1 MVEVRRPRSLR
12 KRAAVVALAV
22 AAATLVAPPAGAPSI
37 SHLVVDT
44 FEQGNLAGWIER
56 RYHGRTLY
64 QVVRE
69 GENQFVRAH
78 SQSSASALGKIVRFN
93 PLRFPHFEWRWK
105 IEDIIEA
112 GNALRVE
119 AKDHPAG
126 VYVIFA
132 RGVLPWRVQ
141 IIQYI
146 WANALPR
153 GTVARHPTEENIRI
167 VAVEGGRELA
177 RQWVRERRNLAEDY
191 RKLFGGEPPQ
201 VVVIAIMTD
210 TDQTRSQATA
220 YYDDFIVRR

>member
-22 AAATLVAPPAGAPSI
+22 AAATLVAPPAGVPSI
-37 SHLVVDT
+37 SRLVVDT
-44 FEQGNLAGWIER
+44 FEQGDLAGWIEW

-69 GENQFVRAH
+69 GENQFVKAH

-112 GNALRVE
+112 GNALRAE

-201 VVVIAIMTD
+201 VVAIAIMTD